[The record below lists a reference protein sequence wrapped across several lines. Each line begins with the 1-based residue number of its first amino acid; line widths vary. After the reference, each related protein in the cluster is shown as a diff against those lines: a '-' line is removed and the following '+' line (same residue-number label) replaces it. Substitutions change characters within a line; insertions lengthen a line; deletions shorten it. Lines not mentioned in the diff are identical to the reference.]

1 VEIVAAS
8 GAEWTIKTGDE
19 AAQRPV
25 LSGGPTASFIFRPVL
40 KSVYITGIN
49 PVGRNKGIPHMS
61 SQDTQQD
68 TQGEIDKESQS
79 AMDAD
84 QNNDSL
90 ATKLSQELSNW
101 RRRRTTARPRQHEVD
116 GPGSS
121 SQSESA
127 RTIKV
132 RGHETLVIRKPKL
145 VAKPANAIDRSN
157 Q

>member
-1 VEIVAAS
+1 
-8 GAEWTIKTGDE
+8 
-19 AAQRPV
+19 
-25 LSGGPTASFIFRPVL
+25 
-40 KSVYITGIN
+40 
-49 PVGRNKGIPHMS
+49 MS
-61 SQDTQQD
+61 SQDTQSD
-68 TQGEIDKESQS
+68 IDKESES
-79 AMDAD
+79 AMQAD

-101 RRRRTTARPRQHEVD
+101 RRRRTTARPRLNEVD
-116 GPGSS
+116 GGGSG

-145 VAKPANAIDRSN
+145 VAKPSNGIDRSN